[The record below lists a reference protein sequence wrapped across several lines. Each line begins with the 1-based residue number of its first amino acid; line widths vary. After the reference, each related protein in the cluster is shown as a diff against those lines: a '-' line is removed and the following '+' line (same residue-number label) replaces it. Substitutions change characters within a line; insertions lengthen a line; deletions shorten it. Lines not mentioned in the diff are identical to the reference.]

1 MPFNNL
7 SYRVALLNELFNFEL
22 DYDNKIHPENKGSI
36 KVKEILSKSVQL
48 EKFNRMSKVAEHDE

>member
-22 DYDNKIHPENKGSI
+22 DYDNKIHPENRGST
-36 KVKEILSKSVQL
+36 KVKEILNKSV
-48 EKFNRMSKVAEHDE
+48 